1 MASNSFPVITK
12 QAAGNVE
19 GIPTDLIMY
28 GYDNQI
34 MIVVTQIRKFGT
46 ILHARQDVAYD
57 GTTTYSVN
65 TLMGKRDE
73 PLLESCTRRLVE
85 VMGTQGC
92 KRPLILTLGLKSHTP
107 TTLKGVMD
115 LIVENKIW

>member
-12 QAAGNVE
+12 QVAENVD
-19 GIPTDLIMY
+19 GIPTDVIIY

-34 MIVVTQIRKFGT
+34 MIVATQIQKFGT
-46 ILHARQDVAYD
+46 ILHGRQDVAYD
-57 GTTTYSVN
+57 GTTTYSVS

-85 VMGTQGC
+85 LMGSQGC
-92 KRPLILTLGLKSHTP
+92 KRPLILTLGLKSHTAA
-107 TTLKGVMD
+107 TLKGITD
-115 LIVENKIW
+115 LIIKNRIW